1 MYTSCRGLNQVLFF
15 AGDWWA
21 WPPHQRLHLVSS
33 PSIKAS
39 QSPRTGFVCSLAAFR
54 LAGLQAFS
62 LLHRG
67 GRTLVTGN
75 TGGNLLKPSR
85 PSVPPPDPET
95 APSAPFTSVNK

>member
-33 PSIKAS
+33 QSIKAS
-39 QSPRTGFVCSLAAFR
+39 QSPQTGSVCSLAAFR

-67 GRTLVTGN
+67 GGGTLVTGN
-75 TGGNLLKPSR
+75 TGANLLKPGR
-85 PSVPPPDPET
+85 PSVPPQT
-95 APSAPFTSVNK
+95 QKPSAPFTSVIK